1 MLKNNGQPIEPLDE
15 SEDFGGLRQRGA
27 PLPSSPVL
35 PRCEWQFSL
44 VFPVKGQTGQI
55 RQCLNRKFLLLNIF
69 LEELRLSIV
78 QYENKGCIWASPR
91 WQG

>member
-1 MLKNNGQPIEPLDE
+1 MGNIEPGDE
-15 SEDFGGLRQRGA
+15 SEDFGSLGQRGA
-27 PLPSSPVL
+27 PLLSSPVL